1 MHHVMVI
8 GKLSKGRILQDPQ
21 WLEDLTG
28 LTEVQRQ
35 AAAAAERMDLER
47 VGSLGSLAAS
57 DEGSEG
63 WNAL

>member
-1 MHHVMVI
+1 M
-8 GKLSKGRILQDPQ
+8 QDPK

-28 LTEVQRQ
+28 LTELQQQ
-35 AAAAAERMDLER
+35 AAAAAERMDLDRME
-47 VGSLGSLAAS
+47 SLGSLAAS